1 MLVSPPI
8 VPLNLLYDHL
18 PCICFAVDTEGSL
31 IAASRF
37 ALDKLGYIFSEL
49 FGQFF
54 GQIIATEDEAT
65 VKNILNLYQSPTTS
79 EIITEQELTLVTV
92 TGAKMQILAKFNL
105 IKDHNFNK
113 FIQIMG
119 IEIIHSIHNLTSLPS
134 PTRLTRTEEN
144 SHHSLVLA
152 AAIFEQAAIG
162 MAICSL
168 EGEFLQVNQ
177 KYAEILGYSVAE
189 LLDQSCQNITHTQ
202 SLAEDTA
209 MRQQLLAGELINGYL
224 EKRYIRKDGRVIWGA
239 LNISLLRDETGQCRG
254 FIKTCQDITERKH
267 FETAFY
273 QQAQKERVVNKIAQR
288 IRQSL
293 HLEDILNITVRE
305 VRNFLSS
312 DRVVIYYFHDDS
324 WGEVLVESVENPGFS
339 LLGMEI
345 QDPCFNKLSAEVYQE
360 GKISQ
365 IGDVEKDII
374 TPCHRQMLID
384 LQVKA
389 NLVVPILVSKSEET
403 LTTEIE
409 DIGSVKNLDIS
420 SSASSLFSSPSAS
433 NLFSSFNS
441 SPHISGDQSHDLWG
455 LLIAHQCTSSRQW
468 QASEIQLLQQLATQL
483 AIAIQQSQLYTKLEN
498 LNQELSG
505 MAWSDGLTQIANRRR
520 FDQYLQTE
528 WQRLAREQAPLTLI
542 LCDIDHFKL
551 YNDYYG
557 HLSGDLCLQQVAR
570 VIKQVTKRPADL
582 AARYGGEELA
592 VILPNTSLKGGI
604 KVAHEIQRAI
614 AKLAIP
620 HIRSTV
626 HAFITLSI
634 GIATQVPQRGQPP
647 EQIINQADQFLY
659 EAKRTGRNRL
669 CWQN

>member
-1 MLVSPPI
+1 MFVSPPI
-8 VPLNLLYDHL
+8 VPLNVLYDHF
-18 PCICFAVDTEGSL
+18 PCICFAVDTNGSL
-31 IAASRF
+31 IVVSKF
-37 ALDKLGYIFSEL
+37 TLNKLGYVSSEL
-49 FGQFF
+49 FGRFF
-54 GQIIATEDEAT
+54 WQVTAPEDEVI
-65 VKNILNLYQSPTTS
+65 VKNIFNLYQSPPTL
-79 EIITEQELTLVTV
+79 EIITEQELTLITIAGVR
-92 TGAKMQILAKFNL
+92 IPIIAKFNL
-105 IKDHNFNK
+105 IKDNNFHE
-113 FIQIMG
+113 FIQITG
-119 IEIIHSIHNLTSLPS
+119 IEIINSAQNLTNL
-134 PTRLTRTEEN
+134 TKLTRAEEN
-144 SHHSLVLA
+144 NHSLVLA

-189 LLDQSCQNITHTQ
+189 LLDQSWQTVTHDQ
-202 SLAEDTA
+202 SLPEDTA
-209 MRQQLLAGELINGYL
+209 MRQRLLAGELVNGYI
-224 EKRYIRKDGRVIWGA
+224 EKKYIRKDSQVIWGA

-267 FETAFY
+267 FEAAFY

-293 HLEDILNITVRE
+293 HLEDILNITVTE
-305 VRNFLSS
+305 VRNFLGS

-324 WGEVLVESVENPGFS
+324 WGEVLVESVENPEFS

-345 QDPCFNKLSAEVYQE
+345 QDPCFNKLSAEIYQE

-365 IGDVEKDII
+365 IGDIEQDIL
-374 TPCHRQMLID
+374 TPCHRQMLIN

-403 LTTEIE
+403 LTTEIA
-409 DIGSVKNLDIS
+409 DFSSSQTPDSSILPIS
-420 SSASSLFSSPSAS
+420 S
-433 NLFSSFNS
+433 
-441 SPHISGDQSHDLWG
+441 DKSHDLWG
-455 LLIAHQCTSSRQW
+455 LLIAHQCTNPRQW

-483 AIAIQQSQLYTKLEN
+483 AIAIQQAQLYTKLEN

-542 LCDIDHFKL
+542 LCDIDYFKL

-634 GIATQVPQRGQPP
+634 GVATQTPQRGQPP
-647 EQIINQADQFLY
+647 EQLINQADQFLY
-659 EAKRTGRNRL
+659 EAKRNGRNRL
-669 CWQN
+669 CWQD

>member
-18 PCICFAVDTEGSL
+18 PCICFVIDTKGSL
-31 IAASRF
+31 IAVSKF

-49 FGQFF
+49 FGQFIW
-54 GQIIATEDEAT
+54 QILATEDEAT
-65 VKNILNLYQSPTTS
+65 VKNILNLYQSSATS
-79 EIITEQELTLVTV
+79 EIIIEQELTLITV
-92 TGAKMQILAKFNL
+92 TGAKLQILAKFNL
-105 IKDHNFNK
+105 IKDHNFGK

-119 IEIIHSIHNLTSLPS
+119 IEVLNSIRNSTSLTSLA
-134 PTRLTRTEEN
+134 RLTRAEEN
-144 SHHSLVLA
+144 NYHSLVLA

-162 MAICSL
+162 IAICSL
-168 EGEFLQVNQ
+168 EGDFLQVNQ
-177 KYAEILGYSVAE
+177 KYAAIMGYSVAE
-189 LLDQSCQNITHTQ
+189 LLDQNCQNITHAQ

-209 MRQQLLAGELINGYL
+209 MRQQLLTGELVNGYL
-224 EKRYIRKDGRVIWGA
+224 EKRYIRKDGRAIWGA

-293 HLEDILNITVRE
+293 HLEDILNTTVTE
-305 VRNFLSS
+305 VRNFLGS

-324 WGEVLVESVENPGFS
+324 WGEVLVESVENPEFS
-339 LLGMEI
+339 ILGTEI

-384 LQVKA
+384 LQVRA
-389 NLVVPILVSKSEET
+389 NLIVPILISKSEET
-403 LTTEIE
+403 LTTEIA
-409 DIGSVKNLDIS
+409 DLSSIKNLD
-420 SSASSLFSSPSAS
+420 SASSLSS
-433 NLFSSFNS
+433 S
-441 SPHISGDQSHDLWG
+441 SPHIFSDQSHDLWG
-455 LLIAHQCTSSRQW
+455 LLIAHQCNSPRQW

-520 FDQYLQTE
+520 FDQYLQAE
-528 WQRLAREQAPLTLI
+528 WQRLVREQAPLTLI
-542 LCDIDHFKL
+542 LCDIDQFKL
-551 YNDYYG
+551 YNDHYG

-570 VIKQVTKRPADL
+570 VIKRVTKRPADL

-634 GIATQVPQRGQPP
+634 GIATQIPQRGQSP

-659 EAKRTGRNRL
+659 EAKRNGRNRL
-669 CWQN
+669 CWQD

>member
-1 MLVSPPI
+1 VTLLVSPPI

-18 PCICFAVDTEGSL
+18 PCLCFAIDTKGSL
-31 IAASRF
+31 IAVSKF

-54 GQIIATEDEAT
+54 WQIIATEDEAA

-79 EIITEQELTLVTV
+79 DIITEQELTLVTV

-119 IEIIHSIHNLTSLPS
+119 IEILNSIQNLTSL
-134 PTRLTRTEEN
+134 TNVTGLARLNRNEEN
-144 SHHSLVLA
+144 NHHSLVLA

-177 KYAEILGYSVAE
+177 KYADILGYSVVE
-189 LLDQSCQNITHTQ
+189 LLDKNCQNVTHAQ
-202 SLAEDTA
+202 SLAEDR
-209 MRQQLLAGELINGYL
+209 MIRQQLLAGELVNGYL
-224 EKRYIRKDGRVIWGA
+224 EKKYIRKDGRVIWGA
-239 LNISLLRDETGQCRG
+239 LNISLLRDETGQFRG

-305 VRNFLSS
+305 VRNFLGS
-312 DRVVIYYFHDDS
+312 DRVVIYYFHDDC
-324 WGEVLVESVENPGFS
+324 WGEVLVESVENPEFS
-339 LLGMEI
+339 ILGTKI
-345 QDPCFNKLSAEVYQE
+345 QDPCFNKLSVEVYQE

-365 IGDVEKDII
+365 IGDVYKDII

-403 LTTEIE
+403 LTTEIA
-409 DIGSVKNLDIS
+409 DFRSNKTPDSSAPPIS
-420 SSASSLFSSPSAS
+420 S
-433 NLFSSFNS
+433 
-441 SPHISGDQSHDLWG
+441 DQSHDLWG
-455 LLIAHQCTSSRQW
+455 LLIAHQCNSSRQW

-483 AIAIQQSQLYTKLEN
+483 AIAIQQAQLYTKLEN

-520 FDQYLQTE
+520 FDQYLHTE
-528 WQRLAREQAPLTLI
+528 WQRLVREQAPLTLI

-557 HLSGDLCLQQVAR
+557 HLSGDLCLQEVAR

-604 KVAHEIQRAI
+604 KVAQEIQRSI

-634 GIATQVPQRGQPP
+634 GIATQVPRRGQPP

-669 CWQN
+669 CWQD